1 MARRTVLVVDDDL
14 NGGPAAE
21 QPIFS
26 IDGVSYEID
35 LNESNARQLRD
46 LLAPYVAAGR
56 RARNSRSVTKKPV
69 RNSRQIREWARA
81 NGHQI
86 ANQGRTPPSVP
97 TAYARGSPPCPA
109 GPRSEPFSSRFAS
122 AASMPTRHPAATAP
136 QRRRASA

>member
-1 MARRTVLVVDDDL
+1 VARRTVLVVDDDL

-21 QPIFS
+21 QLIFS

-86 ANQGRTPPSVP
+86 ANQGRIPHSVLN
-97 TAYARGSPPCPA
+97 AYAS
-109 GPRSEPFSSRFAS
+109 
-122 AASMPTRHPAATAP
+122 
-136 QRRRASA
+136 